1 MIYLE
6 LFWAFLQIGLFS
18 IGGGYAAMPIIE
30 QQIVSQNAWLTV
42 NEFAD
47 VVTIAEMTPGPIA
60 LNAASFVGTR
70 IAGIGGAII
79 ATIGFI
85 LPSCVIITLLLLLY
99 KRYKNLKTVNG
110 ALRGL
115 RPAVVGMI
123 AAAALTIIKL
133 SFFSKSSATIGTV
146 NLASIAIFALAF
158 FFLKKFKAKP
168 VLVMIGC
175 GVLGL
180 LVYGGLELFL

>member
-6 LFWAFLQIGLFS
+6 LFLAFLQIGLLS

-30 QQIVSQNAWLTV
+30 QQLVQQKSWLSVT
-42 NEFAD
+42 EFAD

-70 IAGIGGAII
+70 LAGFLGAIV

-85 LPSCVIITLLLLLY
+85 LPSCVIIAILIILY
-99 KRYKNLKTVNG
+99 RKFKNLKAVNG

-123 AAAALTIIKL
+123 GAAALTIIKL
-133 SFFSKSSATIGTV
+133 SFFSQSKATIGLI
-146 NLASIAIFALAF
+146 NIASIAIFALAF
-158 FFLKKFKAKP
+158 LFLRKLKAKP
-168 VLVMIGC
+168 VLVMLGC
-175 GVLGL
+175 GLLGL
-180 LVYGGLELFL
+180 LVYGGLELWL